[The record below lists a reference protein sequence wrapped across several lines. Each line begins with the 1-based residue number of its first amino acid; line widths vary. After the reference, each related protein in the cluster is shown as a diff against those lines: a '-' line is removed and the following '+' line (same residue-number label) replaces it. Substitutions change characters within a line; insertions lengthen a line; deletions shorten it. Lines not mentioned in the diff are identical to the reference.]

1 VVGLGLTGNLGG
13 GVWRLDL
20 AHTFLGGG
28 GGAFSLVANLDRSWL
43 WGERNAY
50 GYLEVFR
57 NGFGE
62 PSLEGPLEAFD
73 PELLERLERGEL
85 FNLGRHELAAG
96 LRLDWTPRL
105 TFEPVVLLGL
115 DDGSALAQLKLR
127 YDWLQ
132 DLLIDAGI
140 QAGIGPG
147 GSEYGGVP
155 TASGLLL
162 APGQRL
168 WIRLSR
174 YY

>member
-1 VVGLGLTGNLGG
+1 MRQTSQQAIAGQ
-13 GVWRLDL
+13 RLSS
-20 AHTFLGGG
+20 A
-28 GGAFSLVANLDRSWL
+28 
-43 WGERNAY
+43 
-50 GYLEVFR
+50 
-57 NGFGE
+57 
-62 PSLEGPLEAFD
+62 
-73 PELLERLERGEL
+73 RGIWV
-85 FNLGRHELAAG
+85 H
-96 LRLDWTPRL
+96 
-105 TFEPVVLLGL
+105 
-115 DDGSALAQLKLR
+115 
-127 YDWLQ
+127 DWLQ

>member
-1 VVGLGLTGNLGG
+1 V
-13 GVWRLDL
+13 
-20 AHTFLGGG
+20 H
-28 GGAFSLVANLDRSWL
+28 
-43 WGERNAY
+43 
-50 GYLEVFR
+50 
-57 NGFGE
+57 
-62 PSLEGPLEAFD
+62 
-73 PELLERLERGEL
+73 
-85 FNLGRHELAAG
+85 
-96 LRLDWTPRL
+96 
-105 TFEPVVLLGL
+105 
-115 DDGSALAQLKLR
+115 
-127 YDWLQ
+127 DWLQ